1 MVTGADARPAP
12 RGDDLAMTYATLSA
26 RTVAGA
32 MHVGVLTCSPTTPL
46 REAAR
51 TMARHRV
58 HALVVSDGRP
68 HGVWGVVSDVD
79 VLAAIVHGELDT
91 LTAGGSARTP
101 LVVTRGTEPLRR
113 VAGRLR
119 EAKATHAVVVGE
131 RDEPVG
137 ILSTLDLARAVA
149 QEPDLR

>member
-1 MVTGADARPAP
+1 
-12 RGDDLAMTYATLSA
+12 MTYATLSA
-26 RTVAGA
+26 RTVANA

-68 HGVWGVVSDVD
+68 QGVWGVVSDAD
-79 VLAAIVHGELDT
+79 ILAAVVRGDLDT

-101 LVVTRGTEPLRR
+101 VVVVHGNDPLRH
-113 VAGRLR
+113 VAARLR
-119 EAKATHAVVVGE
+119 EARTTHAVVIDDH
-131 RDEPVG
+131 DEAIGV
-137 ILSTLDLARAVA
+137 LSTLDIARAVA
-149 QEPDLR
+149 QEPEPR

>member
-1 MVTGADARPAP
+1 MPQDSGAATIPS
-12 RGDDLAMTYATLSA
+12 MTYATLSA
-26 RTVAGA
+26 RTVANA

-68 HGVWGVVSDVD
+68 HGVWGVVSDGD
-79 VLAAIVHGELDT
+79 VLAAVVRGDIDT

-101 LVVTRGTEPLRR
+101 LVTTRGTEPLRR

-119 EAKATHAVVVGE
+119 EAGATHAVVVDD
-131 RDEPVG
+131 RDEPMG

-149 QEPDLR
+149 QEPELQ